1 MKKENIKKLIKY
13 ILVPLILGSIVGLI
27 TSFSMDEFKT
37 LVKPPLS
44 PPGFVFPIVWT
55 ILYILMG
62 ISHYL
67 TKDSKECN
75 EIYIKQLIVNLSWS
89 IIFFTFKLRLIAFLT
104 IIPLIYLIIKMI
116 ITFYKENKIS
126 AYLQIPYLIWCT
138 FAAYLNLFIYI
149 LN

>member
-104 IIPLIYLIIKMI
+104 IILLIYLIIKMI

>member
-44 PPGFVFPIVWT
+44 PPGFLFPIVWT

-67 TKDSKECN
+67 TKDCKECN